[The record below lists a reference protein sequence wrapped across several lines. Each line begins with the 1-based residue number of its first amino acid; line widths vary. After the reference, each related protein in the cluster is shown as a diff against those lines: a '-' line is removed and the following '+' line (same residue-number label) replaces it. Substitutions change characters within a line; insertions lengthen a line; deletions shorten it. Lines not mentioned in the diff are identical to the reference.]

1 MLRFGVCLCSILL
14 SAGLASG
21 QRAQVVGDYIEDRS
35 NKVYGCYCEWSG
47 ERVTGGKEAILGWH
61 IRSGEHRGVSLAGLK
76 LAAVVIGEATLSAG
90 DAPRKSLVFVDSGAP
105 EAQRQAGERWLR
117 ERYGG
122 LLGDLIGVHAVP
134 IAFTRSGEQASL
146 RISDMVSVEMRKARP
161 LEDALQGAVL
171 WYDPFIP
178 LAESHLGTIVNTR
191 YQGREFA
198 QKWDL
203 NDTGISGYFGSFTA
217 EGK

>member
-1 MLRFGVCLCSILL
+1 MLRFSVCLCSVLL

-21 QRAQVVGDYIEDRS
+21 QRAQVAGDYIEDRS

-90 DAPRKSLVFVDSGAP
+90 DAPRKSLVFLDSGAP
-105 EAQRQAGERWLR
+105 EAQRQTGERWLR
-117 ERYGG
+117 ERYGA
-122 LLGDLIGVHAVP
+122 LLGELIGVHAVP

-146 RISDMVSVEMRKARP
+146 RIGDMVGVEMRKARP

-191 YQGREFA
+191 YHGREFA
-198 QKWDL
+198 QQWDL

-217 EGK
+217 EGR